1 MIHVSLLAVDMR
13 LPACRSLKEKRAVVK
28 PIIESA
34 RRRFLVTAAEVDF
47 QDLRGRAKLAFAV
60 VSSSPAVADHV
71 LDEVDRFIWSH
82 VEIDSITSERYYFD
96 DESHRE
102 LRPVRAGRL
111 TPAPGIA
118 GGYGLAGADGLAGGH
133 GLAGGDGP
141 LDADRGDGRPG
152 P

>member
-47 QDLRGRAKLAFAV
+47 QDLRARAKLAFAV

-82 VEIDSITSERYYFD
+82 VEIDVITSERYYFD

-118 GGYGLAGADGLAGGH
+118 AD

-141 LDADRGDGRPG
+141 LGADRGDGRPG